1 MMEDKTIRRM
11 MYRVLRKTGIPKE
24 EIEPDASFN
33 DDLNFDKLDWNLFLF
48 YMEDF
53 FNISVPDKEIP
64 NLKRV
69 KDSFELVANME
80 RVGCMTLV

>member
-1 MMEDKTIRRM
+1 MEEKTIRRV

-24 EIEPDASFN
+24 EIGMDASFQ
-33 DDLNFDKLDWNLFLF
+33 DDLNFDKVDWNLFLF

-69 KDSFELVANME
+69 KDSVRLIANLE
-80 RVGCMTLV
+80 RTENLTLA

>member
-1 MMEDKTIRRM
+1 MDEKTIRRV

-24 EIEPDASFN
+24 KIELDASFQ
-33 DDLNFDKLDWNLFLF
+33 DDLNFDKVDWDLFLF

-53 FNISVPDKEIP
+53 FNIAIPDKEIL

-69 KDSFELVANME
+69 KDSVELVANMD
-80 RVGCMTLV
+80 RVGSLTLV

>member
-1 MMEDKTIRRM
+1 MDDKTIRRI

-24 EIEPDASFN
+24 EIELEASFQ
-33 DDLNFDKLDWNLFLF
+33 DDLNFDKVDWNLFLF

-53 FNISVPDKEIP
+53 FNISVPDVEIP

-69 KDSFELVANME
+69 KDSVKLVANME
-80 RVGCMTLV
+80 RVESLTLA